1 MNLSLGHTARRTLVF
16 DPRAVHTVTMGMGW
30 RIMRSATVGWW
41 PLLLLVGVAAASAG
55 QDPPASA
62 PASDDVQKL
71 EATWAFVRA
80 RNARD
85 YAIATPNGID
95 EGRYVEVGGIQQWIT
110 IRGEDRNNPVVLF
123 LHGGPGDATNP
134 WGYAGFRLW
143 LKHFTVV
150 QWDQRGAGRTFGK
163 NPDAPPQTIT
173 IARMTQDGVEL
184 TDVLR
189 QQLRKDKIIL
199 IGHSWGSILG
209 VHMVKARPDLFYA
222 FVGTGQV
229 ADPATSYTVAQR
241 ELLRKAEA
249 LKDERAMQE
258 LREVGPPPYPDGR
271 GYRVQRKWSNFFEGA
286 DAFIASMVGFAFGAP
301 GYTLRD
307 VNDWFDGQ
315 NVSGEALVP
324 QTSVLAARTLA
335 GDFAVPVFVIQG
347 AEDFTTPTSLARS
360 FVDSIRAPAKAFV
373 PIEGGGHFAVFMKS
387 SAFLDQLVLRVRPLA
402 AR

>member
-1 MNLSLGHTARRTLVF
+1 MMA
-16 DPRAVHTVTMGMGW
+16 TMG
-30 RIMRSATVGWW
+30 RATTGLW
-41 PLLLLVGVAAASAG
+41 PLLLLVSVTVASAG
-55 QDPPASA
+55 QGPQANADG
-62 PASDDVQKL
+62 QKL
-71 EATWAFVRA
+71 DAAWEALRA

-85 YAIATPNGID
+85 YAVNTSNGID
-95 EGRYVEVGGIQQWIT
+95 EARYVEVGGIQQWIT
-110 IRGEDRNNPVVLF
+110 IRGEDRNNPVLLF

-163 NPDAPPQTIT
+163 NPDASPEAIT

-184 TDVLR
+184 ADLLR
-189 QQLRKDKIIL
+189 KQLRKDRIIL
-199 IGHSWGSILG
+199 VGHSWGSILG
-209 VHMVKARPDLFYA
+209 VHMAKARPDLFYA

-229 ADPATSYTVAQR
+229 ADPATSYTVAYR
-241 ELLRKAEA
+241 ELLTKAEM
-249 LKDERAMQE
+249 LKDERAVRE

-286 DAFIASMVGFAFGAP
+286 DAFLFSMVGFALAAP

-315 NVSGEALVP
+315 NVSGERLVP
-324 QTSVLAARTLA
+324 QTSALDARTLA
-335 GDFAVPVFVIQG
+335 GDFAVPMFVIQG
-347 AEDFTTPTSLARS
+347 TEDFTTPTSLARA
-360 FVDSIRAPAKAFV
+360 FVDSIRAPAKAFI
-373 PIEGGGHFAVFMKS
+373 PIEGGGHFAVFIKA
-387 SAFLDQLVLRVRPLA
+387 SAFLDQLVSRVLPLA